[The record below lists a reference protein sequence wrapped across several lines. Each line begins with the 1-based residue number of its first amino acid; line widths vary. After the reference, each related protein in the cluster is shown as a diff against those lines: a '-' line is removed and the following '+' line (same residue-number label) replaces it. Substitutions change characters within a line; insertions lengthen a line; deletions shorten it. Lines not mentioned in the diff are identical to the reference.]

1 MYGRHFGHV
10 MKFRGRYGQPVSLL
24 GHTLCSSF
32 STLLSNFVVLDDRM
46 SRGGRGRQSKRA
58 TRIFLQTPKTHR
70 GVWETADFQYY
81 ISKMEPQA
89 FETSEWANLGMCAHS
104 VVADLLLDLTL

>member
-1 MYGRHFGHV
+1 
-10 MKFRGRYGQPVSLL
+10 
-24 GHTLCSSF
+24 
-32 STLLSNFVVLDDRM
+32 M